1 MEIKRVKIVPKLKKV
16 QKKFK
21 ETKKLI
27 DKIIIT

>member
-1 MEIKRVKIVPKLKKV
+1 MKKKVKIVPKLKKIRD
-16 QKKFK
+16 KFK